1 MSEQKKTM
9 RPSRFAVAY
18 AKPTDTLDLQLFDLD
33 EFKKHKN
40 EYTHCITDDFLLQ
53 KCIPVKQNFFYIAE
67 QCDCAHHTRTVTFYE
82 KGVGELYKKGRK
94 FFLKRERATYFND
107 AGTGEYQAPPYSFHD
122 FDKDSHIIIR
132 SIIPDQYLELFAYP
146 YSVLCCIE
154 PYTPTPV
161 ELEESSVIGRLN
173 DQVQSIDKDE
183 LRQILTDQNI
193 VGAVQDNQDNLLLNS
208 KIVDLV
214 NRESRLSTPVIHIK
228 AVHNNSQKP
237 QKPVRGSL
245 IFNDETGNF
254 EGFNGNEWVPLQ
266 WGGA

>member
-1 MSEQKKTM
+1 MSNQKKTM
-9 RPSRFAVAY
+9 RTSKFAVAY
-18 AKPTDTLDLQLFDLD
+18 AEPTETLDLLLLDLN

-40 EYTHCITDDFLLQ
+40 EYTNIINEDFLLQ
-53 KCIPVKQNFFYIAE
+53 KCIPVNQNFFYIAE
-67 QCDCAHHTRTVTFYE
+67 QCDCSSHLRTVTFYE

-94 FFLKRERATYFND
+94 FYLKRERATYFND
-107 AGTGEYQAPPYSFHD
+107 SGTGEYPAPPSAFHN
-122 FDKDSHIIIR
+122 FEKDAHIIIK
-132 SIIPDQYLELFAYP
+132 SIIPDQYLDLFAYP
-146 YSVLCCIE
+146 YSVLCSIE

-208 KIVDLV
+208 KVVDLV
-214 NRESRLSTPVIHIK
+214 NRESRISTPVIHIK
-228 AVHNNSQKP
+228 SVHNNSI
-237 QKPVRGSL
+237 KPVNPNRGSI

-254 EGFNGNEWVPLQ
+254 EGFNGNDWVPLQ
-266 WGGA
+266 WGTK